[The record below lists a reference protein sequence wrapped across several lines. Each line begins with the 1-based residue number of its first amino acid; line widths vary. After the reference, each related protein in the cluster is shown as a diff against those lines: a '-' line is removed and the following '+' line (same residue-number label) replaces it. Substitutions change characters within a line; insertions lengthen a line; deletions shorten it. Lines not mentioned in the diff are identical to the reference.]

1 MSTKQKRQK
10 LLIKKKKIFILK
22 QKKNV
27 LNVIITKLIS
37 GLCRQGAG
45 MKALQNSLNAPNAG
59 IHGEI
64 TAKMDSEELNK
75 YIKDNKLKIRVKANA
90 DENKITGYDEN
101 RNVLKVNI
109 KSPAQYNKANIEII
123 KLFSKKLNKKVRI
136 KSGLTSKEKLLVLG
150 D

>member
-1 MSTKQKRQK
+1 
-10 LLIKKKKIFILK
+10 
-22 QKKNV
+22 
-27 LNVIITKLIS
+27 
-37 GLCRQGAG
+37 
-45 MKALQNSLNAPNAG
+45 
-59 IHGEI
+59 
-64 TAKMDSEELNK
+64 MDSEELNK